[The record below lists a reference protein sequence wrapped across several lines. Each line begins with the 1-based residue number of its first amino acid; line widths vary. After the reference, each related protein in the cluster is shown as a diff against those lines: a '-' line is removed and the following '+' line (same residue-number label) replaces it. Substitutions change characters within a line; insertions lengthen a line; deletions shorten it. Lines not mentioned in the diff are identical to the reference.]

1 MRSTKRKYINK
12 KSKKKSRKKSKKV
25 QQKQSPYIYCGNNAL
40 HPDLTNGRAV
50 IGSKHRCLKKGF
62 GSGYYSPVDLYFLNE
77 YRPIDNRKVY
87 CGNKENVPEGY
98 DRHGNSPACFQKG
111 FASGK
116 RKKAMEQ

>member
-1 MRSTKRKYINK
+1 MRSTKRKYRNK
-12 KSKKKSRKKSKKV
+12 KSKKKSRRKSKKV
-25 QQKQSPYIYCGNNAL
+25 QQKPSPYIYCGNNAL

-50 IGSKHRCLKKGF
+50 IGSKHRCLRKGF
-62 GSGYYSPVDLYFLNE
+62 GAGYYSAVDLNFLNE
-77 YRPIDNRKVY
+77 YRPIDDRKIY

-98 DRHGNSPACFQKG
+98 DRHGNSPSCFQKG